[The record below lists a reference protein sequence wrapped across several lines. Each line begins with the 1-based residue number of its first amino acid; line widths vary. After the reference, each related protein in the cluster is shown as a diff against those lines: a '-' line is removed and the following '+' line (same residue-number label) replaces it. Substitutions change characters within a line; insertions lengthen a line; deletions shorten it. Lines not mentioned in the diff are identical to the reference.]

1 MRRSVGPAMNA
12 SCSYS
17 TSYCSWHPRQVPT
30 SLNNV
35 KGSRST
41 LPCLTHSFKLQAR
54 FIFSLQSLQRFM
66 IYTTHFTALPV
77 HSWHC
82 PCIHGRAEGFTTAL
96 LARVASKSEKT
107 VAVLQGSSGL
117 AMNGSACFIVGNPGR
132 VATVFYGKI
141 PSDSGKR

>member
-17 TSYCSWHPRQVPT
+17 TWYCLWHPRQVPT

-41 LPCLTHSFKLQAR
+41 LPCLAHSFKLQAR

-77 HSWHC
+77 HSWQSRR
-82 PCIHGRAEGFTTAL
+82 IYD
-96 LARVASKSEKT
+96 S
-107 VAVLQGSSGL
+107 
-117 AMNGSACFIVGNPGR
+117 IVGACGIEKREDCGGVTGVVRPSHERFRLLYCREPG
-132 VATVFYGKI
+132 ASCNCILWENT
-141 PSDSGKR
+141 KR